1 MSKIYDFSNIRAYR
15 VSSAWKKNR
24 KRRLNYDSGK
34 CQGMSVKNGKL
45 TRCLSKIDIEVHHK
59 SYERLGYEFME
70 DMIVLCR
77 SCHRVEHNR
86 LNKQDK
92 RQLSI
97 DFQEA

>member
-1 MSKIYDFSNIRAYR
+1 MSKIYGISNLKTYR
-15 VSSAWKKNR
+15 VSSLWKKNR

-34 CQGMSVKNGKL
+34 CQGMIVKNGKL
-45 TRCLSKIDIEVHHK
+45 TRCLSTIDIQVHHK

-77 SCHRVEHNR
+77 SCHHAEHNR
-86 LNKQDK
+86 LKKQDK

-97 DFQEA
+97 DFQEI